1 MAAMRLRSDFWVS
14 AYLRRCA
21 HEDVVAVQ
29 RRRGA
34 AEAGAIFVKV
44 DRLDGS
50 CALFGPAPQTE
61 VGVRGVERLW
71 ARLHRDAWIDPAGA
85 EERLR
90 REIKFDPDLW
100 IVEVEDRQGRDFL
113 DLAPV

>member
-1 MAAMRLRSDFWVS
+1 MRLRSDIWVA

-21 HEDVVAVQ
+21 VEGASAVL

-50 CALFGPAPQTE
+50 CTLFGPAPQTE
-61 VGVRGVERLW
+61 SAERGVDRLW
-71 ARLHRDAWIDPAGA
+71 MRVHKDALIDERVAEDRLKK
-85 EERLR
+85 
-90 REIKFDPDLW
+90 EIAFDSDLW
-100 IVEVEDRQGRDFL
+100 IVEVEDRQGRSFL
-113 DLAPV
+113 DLAER